1 MGPALVRSEDV
12 DLGGYVAGDGATE
25 AARSEGAV
33 GRAVAALEAIRSATE
48 QRVGEAEAA
57 IFDAHLA
64 LLDDPAV
71 TGPVAAA
78 IEAGT
83 DAPAAWA
90 ARLDALA
97 AEFDGLDDAYQR
109 ERGQD
114 VRAVR
119 RRILAELAGTG
130 AGQPELASEEPSVMG
145 RGSSDARESEHGVL
159 VVAELDAATA
169 ATIDVAEV
177 AGIATRAGG
186 ATGHGVIVA
195 RSRGIPI
202 VTGIGEVAV
211 EDGQTVA
218 FDGRAGR
225 FVVDPDDAVR
235 DEFRALIERRTA
247 ERDEAIRH
255 AGEPAVTTDGH
266 SVRVFANIGSVAD
279 AHAAARLGADG
290 AGLVRTEVLFADR
303 GTAPTVDEQADV
315 YREISAALG
324 GRPMTIRTWDV
335 GGDKPLPFL
344 PLPAEPNPFLG
355 ERGLRVFRH
364 RPELLTDQ
372 LKAICRVAR
381 EVPVR
386 VMFPMVTTAEEV
398 DWARE
403 LLATLDPP
411 EGLEVGIMVEVPA
424 AALKVAH
431 LAKGLDFVSIGTNDL
446 TQYVTAADR
455 GNSAVSALADGLDP
469 AVLALIRQVTAQVTD
484 VAVCGDLASDPDAAA
499 LLTGLGVGELS
510 ATAPQVPLVKARL
523 RRTARSDEQ
532 ARAERALAAGSASEV
547 RRLLTD

>member
-1 MGPALVRSEDV
+1 
-12 DLGGYVAGDGATE
+12 
-25 AARSEGAV
+25 
-33 GRAVAALEAIRSATE
+33 
-48 QRVGEAEAA
+48 
-57 IFDAHLA
+57 
-64 LLDDPAV
+64 
-71 TGPVAAA
+71 
-78 IEAGT
+78 
-83 DAPAAWA
+83 
-90 ARLDALA
+90 
-97 AEFDGLDDAYQR
+97 
-109 ERGQD
+109 
-114 VRAVR
+114 
-119 RRILAELAGTG
+119 
-130 AGQPELASEEPSVMG
+130 
-145 RGSSDARESEHGVL
+145 
-159 VVAELDAATA
+159 
-169 ATIDVAEV
+169 
-177 AGIATRAGG
+177 
-186 ATGHGVIVA
+186 VIVA

-211 EDGQTVA
+211 EDGQLVA

-235 DEFRALIERRTA
+235 EEFRALIERRTA

-255 AGEPAVTTDGH
+255 AGEPAVSTDGH
-266 SVRVFANIGSVAD
+266 TVRVFANLGSVAD

-324 GRPMTIRTWDV
+324 GRPVTIRTWDV

-344 PLPAEPNPFLG
+344 PLPTEPNPFLG

-372 LKAICRVAR
+372 LEAVCRVAR

-398 DWARE
+398 EWALG
-403 LLATLDPP
+403 LLAALDPP

-424 AALKVAH
+424 AALKVEH
-431 LAKGLDFVSIGTNDL
+431 LVKGLDFVSIGTNDL

-455 GNSAVSALADGLDP
+455 GNTAVSALADGLDP
-469 AVLALIRQVTAQVTD
+469 AVLALIRRVAEQVEE

-499 LLTGLGVGELS
+499 LLTGLGVTELS

-523 RRTARSDEQ
+523 RRTSLAAET
-532 ARAERALAAGSASEV
+532 ARAGRALAARTATDV
-547 RRLLTD
+547 RRLLSIGGTEGMN